1 MNIDPI
7 ILGHNQF
14 IGVDHFSQ
22 DRARDRVQLF
32 SDTEKILNVVR
43 DFYDLG
49 GTGMMLSTHP
59 KTKAIMD
66 AIGSDP
72 ILSKNMNMYPLIP
85 YAQGYVRKANEMG
98 MVGMLKD
105 VLEPASTSTKFK
117 ILLKGG
123 MNVLNQD
130 FFNTISTFID
140 VEMLPFTGFNVKAIF
155 LHNVLTDL
163 ALSMNSQKVFE
174 FFVDYIKDNY
184 NAVPAFG
191 TMNFAR
197 LVKSFDEW
205 GIEKPL
211 VMSSFNKA
219 GFQMNPSRVEC
230 ERCLSEYDVDL
241 LAMSTL
247 ASGYLKPK
255 EAYEYLFSLPNIK
268 SVVVGVSSKEHAE
281 ETFGIIKRYLG
292 EREA

>member
-1 MNIDPI
+1 MSIDPI

-32 SDTEKILNVVR
+32 SDNENILNVVR
-43 DFYDLG
+43 DFYELG

-59 KTKAIMD
+59 RTKSILET
-66 AIGSDP
+66 IGSDP
-72 ILSKNMNMYPLIP
+72 VLSKNLNMYPLIP

-98 MVGMLKD
+98 IVGMLKD
-105 VLEPASTSTKFK
+105 ILEPASTSTKLK
-117 ILLKGG
+117 ILIKGG
-123 MNVLNQD
+123 MNVFNQD
-130 FFNTISTFID
+130 FFSMLSTFID
-140 VEMLPFTGFNVKAIF
+140 VEMLPFNGFNVKAVF

-174 FFVDYIKDNY
+174 FFIDHIKENY

-191 TMNFAR
+191 TMNFVR
-197 LVKSFDEW
+197 LVESFDEW
-205 GIEKPL
+205 GIKKPL
-211 VMSSFNKA
+211 VMTSFNKA
-219 GFQMNPSRVEC
+219 GFQMNPSREEC
-230 ERCLSEYDVDL
+230 ERCLRDYDVDV

-247 ASGYLKPK
+247 AAGYLKPK

-268 SVVVGVSSKEHAE
+268 SAVVGVSSKEHAE
-281 ETFGIIKRYLG
+281 ETFGIIKGYLG
-292 EREA
+292 ERKV

>member
-66 AIGSDP
+66 AIGSDS

-130 FFNTISTFID
+130 FFNIISTFID

-197 LVKSFDEW
+197 LVESFDEW

-230 ERCLSEYDVDL
+230 ERCLSEYDVDV

-268 SVVVGVSSKEHAE
+268 SVVVGVSSKGHAE
-281 ETFGIIKRYLG
+281 ETFGIIKKHIG
-292 EREA
+292 ERKA

>member
-72 ILSKNMNMYPLIP
+72 VLSKNINMYPLIP

-98 MVGMLKD
+98 MIGMLKD
-105 VLEPASTSTKFK
+105 VLEPASTSAKFK

-197 LVKSFDEW
+197 LVESFDEW

-219 GFQMNPSRVEC
+219 GFQMNPSREEC

-268 SVVVGVSSKEHAE
+268 SVVVGVSSKEHAQ

-292 EREA
+292 ERKA

>member
-1 MNIDPI
+1 MSIDPI

-32 SDTEKILNVVR
+32 SDNENILNVVR
-43 DFYDLG
+43 DFYELG

-59 KTKAIMD
+59 RTKSILET
-66 AIGSDP
+66 IGSDP
-72 ILSKNMNMYPLIP
+72 VLSKNLNMYPLIP

-98 MVGMLKD
+98 IVGMLKD
-105 VLEPASTSTKFK
+105 ILEPASTSTKLK

-123 MNVLNQD
+123 MNVFNQD
-130 FFNTISTFID
+130 FFSMLSTFID
-140 VEMLPFTGFNVKAIF
+140 VEMLPFNGFNVKAVF

-163 ALSMNSQKVFE
+163 ALSMNSQRVFE
-174 FFVDYIKDNY
+174 FFIDHIKENY
-184 NAVPAFG
+184 NAIPAFG

-197 LVKSFDEW
+197 LVESFDEW
-205 GIEKPL
+205 GIKKPL
-211 VMSSFNKA
+211 VMTSFNKA
-219 GFQMNPSRVEC
+219 GFQMNPSREEC
-230 ERCLSEYDVDL
+230 ERCLRDYDVDV

-247 ASGYLKPK
+247 AAGYLKPK

-268 SVVVGVSSKEHAE
+268 SAVVGVSSKEHAE
-281 ETFGIIKRYLG
+281 ETFGIIKGYFK
-292 EREA
+292 